1 MPEIHTYV
9 RTYIHACM
17 HTYIHVTYIHRDIN
31 DDIRER
37 ESKSKEKRER
47 DAREKCAGEKR
58 LHNTRVE
65 QTLKQ
70 LRRDTDI
77 IPESKTSID
86 CYGG

>member
-1 MPEIHTYV
+1 MHACIHTY
-9 RTYIHACM
+9 M
-17 HTYIHVTYIHRDIN
+17 FTYIHRDIN

-58 LHNTRVE
+58 LHTTRVE

-77 IPESKTSID
+77 IPEKKTSID